1 MAENNAN
8 KANRPRAECRG
19 SQRGRERK
27 RKREQCIAVTDNA
40 RHGRLAIN
48 KKVFVPFIGCL
59 RRPVHLQQYSK
70 SRRLR
75 ESLVAGSRSIFEPHS
90 SGNVSLDPSTRA
102 PIIVMEFQKSRFLI
116 NPRSGELALGPRDP
130 PIRCTWTSRQQPC
143 QKYTYNVCK
152 SSDRISIP
160 EARPSLSGPAENEV
174 TANSTQQIHT
184 WFVATDSLLYIRDNS
199 RTIDDV

>member
-8 KANRPRAECRG
+8 KANRPRAECRA
-19 SQRGRERK
+19 SQRRRERE

-75 ESLVAGSRSIFEPHS
+75 ESLVAGSRPIFEPHS

-116 NPRSGELALGPRDP
+116 NPRNGELALGLRDP
-130 PIRCTWTSRQQPC
+130 PIRYKVYVNEQGTT
-143 QKYTYNVCK
+143 T
-152 SSDRISIP
+152 P
-160 EARPSLSGPAENEV
+160 EIYV
-174 TANSTQQIHT
+174 
-184 WFVATDSLLYIRDNS
+184 
-199 RTIDDV
+199 